1 MIIRNNTFNR
11 VAILAILFF
20 TSVSFF
26 TSPFAKADQFDNQIS
41 QLKTLNDQNQSNVN
55 QLQSLA
61 ISYNDAISK
70 LQQQIN
76 SIQAAVLLS
85 QQKSVDVQNQ
95 IVAAQAELD
104 KERTVLGESIKT
116 MYLEGQI
123 STLEMLASSK
133 NLSEFMDK
141 QTYRSSVESKIK
153 STLEKITALKAQLKI
168 QEQQLQDLIKAQ
180 QAQQQQVVVAQAQQ
194 AQLLAYTEAQKDQYN
209 QQINANKSKIADLQN
224 QQIAEN
230 ARLAALSRALQ
241 YSRSGGSYPWS
252 NAVCLNGDH
261 SDAACSPSNVGESLA
276 YNWGYLPYNQWDENS
291 FQYRNCTSYV
301 AYKIRQATG
310 ISVAG
315 YGNAKQWVYNTS
327 YHVDHSPSNNDI
339 EAAVFTSGYYGHV
352 MYVQSVNS
360 DGSVNVSQYN
370 FGGRGEYSTMTINPI
385 TTNAYFIHIP
395 R

>member
-1 MIIRNNTFNR
+1 MILKNNTFNR
-11 VAILAILFF
+11 VAILATVLI

-26 TSPFAKADQFDNQIS
+26 ATPFAKADQFDTQIS
-41 QLKTLNDQNQSNVN
+41 QLKTLNDQNQSTVN

-61 ISYNDAISK
+61 VSYNDAISK

-76 SIQAAVLLS
+76 SIQAAITLS

-141 QTYRSSVESKIK
+141 QTYRTSVESKIK
-153 STLEKITALKAQLKI
+153 STLEKITALKAQLKV
-168 QEQQLQDLIKAQ
+168 QEPQLQDLIKAQ
-180 QAQQQQVVVAQAQQ
+180 QLQQQQVTAAQAQQ

-241 YSRSGGSYPWS
+241 YSRNGGGSYPWS
-252 NAVCLNGDH
+252 NAICLNGDH
-261 SDAACSPSNVGESLA
+261 SDAACSPSNVGEALA

-301 AYKIRQATG
+301 AFKIRQATG

-315 YGNAKQWVYNTS
+315 YGNAKQWVSNTS
-327 YHVDHSPSNNDI
+327 YHVDHSPNNNDI
-339 EAAVFTSGYYGHV
+339 EAAVYTGGYYGHV
-352 MYVQSVNS
+352 MYVQSVNG

-370 FGGRGEYSTMTINPI
+370 FGGRGEYSTMTISAGS
-385 TTNAYFIHIP
+385 AYFIHFP